1 MSTGLLE
8 TCRELKYIYR
18 KELCL
23 KLAIYQETTF
33 LFGAGSTER
42 YETSWFSLHKQD
54 CSFHSALKV
63 INHFSKNLLLS
74 SWTTWRIPVQNFTQ
88 ICQEIWKLLLHIHSE
103 HYVNHDSHRASF
115 HAIGLFLSTSCK
127 NSLCRNS
134 WKLMSLI
141 QHQGQRSRQTDWR
154 NLSFLM
160 SFLFFV
166 S

>member
-1 MSTGLLE
+1 MTNLTRSSFLYIYFNSLHVSINPVFIIRIINFINTTSGMSLCVGDRFVYRSDRKFPTCTRNSHRHRVTYQRLILLIMSTGLLE

-74 SWTTWRIPVQNFTQ
+74 SGTTWRIPVQNFT
-88 ICQEIWKLLLHIHSE
+88 
-103 HYVNHDSHRASF
+103 
-115 HAIGLFLSTSCK
+115 
-127 NSLCRNS
+127 
-134 WKLMSLI
+134 
-141 QHQGQRSRQTDWR
+141 
-154 NLSFLM
+154 
-160 SFLFFV
+160 
-166 S
+166 